1 MKKFWEFFQWLLL
14 IGFIIAIAFILNSYR
29 YLIYALIVASVL
41 YFLLRKIIAIRLSKQ
56 TGSRNVQYSI
66 NGKPLTLR
74 MRKLTT
80 FVVLLLLVYIM
91 VVSVFSVSPGLERK
105 EFMLTHPN
113 WVAVTPSIRNLS
125 ADIQRG
131 KTKYAYINLEYQ
143 FTAGGDAYTQK
154 IHKAE
159 KQYSF
164 FPIIGQGAFEAMRIE
179 LLTRAKKKNVDQ
191 EYILFY
197 NPQDP
202 EQQQFFL
209 ANDSFY
215 LQRSLLCDILFV
227 YGVLFLAIVIIMLLF
242 KISSTRRMKNQIR

>member
-1 MKKFWEFFQWLLL
+1 MKKFREFFQWLLL
-14 IGFIIAIAFILNSYR
+14 VGFVIAIVFILNSYR
-29 YLIYALIVASVL
+29 YLIYALLGTSVL
-41 YFLLRKIIAIRLSKQ
+41 YFLLSKIIASRLSQQNGNRK
-56 TGSRNVQYSI
+56 VQYSI
-66 NGKPLTLR
+66 NGKPLTFR

-105 EFMLTHPN
+105 EFILTHPN

-131 KTKYAYINLEYQ
+131 KTKYAYVDLEYQ

-164 FPIIGQGAFEAMRIE
+164 FPIIGRGAFEAMRIE
-179 LLTRAKKKNVDQ
+179 LLTRARKKNIDQ
-191 EYILFY
+191 EYVLFY

-227 YGVLFLAIVIIMLLF
+227 YGVLFIIIVIVALSFRI
-242 KISSTRRMKNQIR
+242 RR